1 MISQQSIQ
9 CLRSNSNLT
18 LWRETR
24 MALLEWKDD
33 YSVNVQKID
42 REHQQLF
49 SMINALHEAI
59 VAGEGSKVGAPI
71 LEDLVEYTREHFRYE
86 ESLMLRAKYPN
97 YVQHKTQHDKLTKE
111 VLDTLDDTAR
121 RKAVLSLTLLTFL
134 IEWWQTHV
142 LSCDTRYTA
151 FMEAAGIH

>member
-1 MISQQSIQ
+1 
-9 CLRSNSNLT
+9 
-18 LWRETR
+18 

-71 LEDLVEYTREHFRYE
+71 LEDLVEYTR
-86 ESLMLRAKYPN
+86 
-97 YVQHKTQHDKLTKE
+97 D
-111 VLDTLDDTAR
+111 
-121 RKAVLSLTLLTFL
+121 
-134 IEWWQTHV
+134 
-142 LSCDTRYTA
+142 
-151 FMEAAGIH
+151 AGQRP